1 MGWYASC
8 DLNRSK

>member
-1 MGWYASC
+1 MGWYVSC